1 LELSR
6 LVKKA
11 MKNKCWKER
20 GTKHTHLDKWTCASG
35 KWMIPRHEWSPRYRI
50 AHGWK
55 IWVWMCHQGTWEL
68 MKQKRTEEHLYFFSL
83 FYFLLIFLSL
93 FFSLYSSYFSYFSFL
108 LIIFFHFSFLFFF
121 SFAPQNFLQH
131 NTYIAFV

>member
-1 LELSR
+1 LELLR

-11 MKNKCWKER
+11 MENKCWKER

-35 KWMIPRHEWSPRYRI
+35 KWMILRHEWSPRYWI

-55 IWVWMCHQGTWEL
+55 VWVWMCHQGTWEL
-68 MKQKRTEEHLYFFSL
+68 MKQKEPRSVFIFLLL
-83 FYFLLIFLSL
+83 FYFLLIFLSF

-108 LIIFFHFSFLFFF
+108 LIIFFSISYFFLFFLLLLKTVC
-121 SFAPQNFLQH
+121 NIIL
-131 NTYIAFV
+131 T